1 MTDSIAGVSTGPKMA
16 SLLSSSLLGG
26 RRMRAARPL
35 YLLSWERIGG
45 SERRALGE
53 ECRGLTRRIYHT

>member
-16 SLLSSSLLGG
+16 SSLSSSLLGG
-26 RRMRAARPL
+26 RRMHAARPP

-45 SERRALGE
+45 SERRALGGE
-53 ECRGLTRRIYHT
+53 